1 LKHLFLT
8 TLFALLFGG
17 CTNYTLE
24 PANSAPKN
32 EHEMIVKKQQQ
43 ALEEQQQ
50 MALDNYRY

>member
-1 LKHLFLT
+1 MIYATLLGLFLS
-8 TLFALLFGG
+8 G
-17 CTNYTLE
+17 CSDYTLE